1 MTMSGHGAGT
11 EIPRL
16 HRCPACRSAD
26 TDRVRR
32 AGLVDQVVRVLGRR
46 VYRCGRCGT
55 RFYDLPAQQ
64 QQRPGPSAAD
74 PAGDDRLSG

>member
-1 MTMSGHGAGT
+1 MTMSGHGPGT

-32 AGLVDQVVRVLGRR
+32 AGLVDRFVRVLGRR

-64 QQRPGPSAAD
+64 PRSGPAAAD
-74 PAGDDRLSG
+74 PASDARLSG